1 MGVLLWSLGV
11 ILLLMEREWKSMIQQ
26 YGGGGKGYDIL
37 LNVFA
42 HNLRQSF
49 LGTYSL
55 VLETGIVLIQALKVL
70 QHLRF

>member
-1 MGVLLWSLGV
+1 
-11 ILLLMEREWKSMIQQ
+11 MEVNDTAL

-42 HNLRQSF
+42 HKLRQSL

-55 VLETGIVLIQALKVL
+55 VLETGIVFNDYIGILSYKSITDYSTSVF
-70 QHLRF
+70 RY